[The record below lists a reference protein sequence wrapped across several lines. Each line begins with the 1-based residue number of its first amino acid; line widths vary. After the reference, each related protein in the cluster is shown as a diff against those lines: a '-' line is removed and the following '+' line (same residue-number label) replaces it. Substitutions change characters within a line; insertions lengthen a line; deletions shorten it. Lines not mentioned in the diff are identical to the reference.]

1 MNLQTAP
8 LVPPSSTLSALLDRE
23 LDAAAPFPGVPARVW
38 EQALTGPAR
47 EILRRPGKE
56 LRARV
61 VDSCYR
67 LAGGLPGALPP
78 ELPLAVEV
86 LHAGSLIVDD
96 IEDESETRR
105 GAPALHH
112 LVGTPIALNTGNWM
126 YFWALELLASAAPP
140 SILHTAVSTLSRCHR
155 GQALDLAVC
164 VCELPQG
171 DVAGVVAAT
180 TALKTG
186 SLMEL
191 AATLGA
197 VAAGAPAATVGAFAR
212 FGHAFGVGLQ
222 MLDDLGSITSARR
235 ADKGAEDLRNGRPT
249 WPWAWLA
256 DSASELHFTE
266 LRHQARAVLAGAD
279 PEPLAVRLSAS
290 VADRGRAQAHQHL
303 DAALACLEDAVPSA
317 DTGELRAHIQRL
329 EQSYV

>member
-1 MNLQTAP
+1 MNPERVVSL
-8 LVPPSSTLSALLDRE
+8 PSSPLSALLERE
-23 LDAAAPFPGVPARVW
+23 LDAAAPFPGVTARVW

-47 EILRRPGKE
+47 EFLGRPGKE

-61 VDSCYR
+61 VETFYR
-67 LAGGLPGALPP
+67 LAGGRPGALPP

-96 IEDESETRR
+96 IEDSAATRR

-112 LVGTPIALNTGNWM
+112 LVGLPVALNTGNWM
-126 YFWALELLASAAPP
+126 YFWALELLAAAAPP
-140 SILHTAVSTLSRCHR
+140 SILRTAVATLSRCHR
-155 GQALDLAVC
+155 GQALDVAIC
-164 VCELPQG
+164 VCELPQAE
-171 DVAGVVAAT
+171 VAGVVGAT

-197 VAAGAPAATVGAFAR
+197 AAAGASTAVTGAFAR

-222 MLDDLGSITSARR
+222 MLDDLGSDTSPGR
-235 ADKGAEDLRNGRPT
+235 ADKGAEDLGNGRPS

-256 DSASELHFTE
+256 EQASELRFTE
-266 LRHQARAVLAGAD
+266 LRHHGRAVVAGAD
-279 PEPLAVRLSAS
+279 PAPLAARLAEA
-290 VADRGRAQAHQHL
+290 VAGHGRAQVHQHL
-303 DAALACLEDAVPSA
+303 DAALTCLDDAVPSA
-317 DTGELRAHIQRL
+317 ELGELRAHIERL

>member
-1 MNLQTAP
+1 MNPERVVSL
-8 LVPPSSTLSALLDRE
+8 PSSSLSALLERE
-23 LDAAAPFPGVPARVW
+23 LDAAAPFPGVSAGVW
-38 EQALTGPAR
+38 EEALTGPAR
-47 EILRRPGKE
+47 EILGRPSKE
-56 LRARV
+56 LRAQV
-61 VDSCYR
+61 VETCYR
-67 LAGGLPGALPP
+67 LAGGRPGALAP
-78 ELPLAVEV
+78 ELPLAVEL

-96 IEDESETRR
+96 IEDQSATRR

-112 LVGTPIALNTGNWM
+112 LVGLPVALNTGNWM
-126 YFWALELLASAAPP
+126 YFWALELLATAAPP
-140 SILHTAVSTLSRCHR
+140 SILRAAVATLARCHR

-171 DVAGVVAAT
+171 EVAGVVAAT

-197 VAAGAPAATVGAFAR
+197 AAAGASAGVVGSFSR

-222 MLDDLGSITSARR
+222 MLDDLGGIISARR

-256 DSASELHFTE
+256 ERASELRFTE
-266 LRHQARAVLAGAD
+266 LRHQGRAVLGGAD
-279 PEPLAVRLSAS
+279 PAPLAARLAES
-290 VADRGRAQAHQHL
+290 VADHGGAQVHQHL
-303 DAALACLEDAVPSA
+303 EAALTCLDDAVPSA
-317 DTGELRAHIQRL
+317 DTGELRAHIDRL
-329 EQSYV
+329 EQSYA